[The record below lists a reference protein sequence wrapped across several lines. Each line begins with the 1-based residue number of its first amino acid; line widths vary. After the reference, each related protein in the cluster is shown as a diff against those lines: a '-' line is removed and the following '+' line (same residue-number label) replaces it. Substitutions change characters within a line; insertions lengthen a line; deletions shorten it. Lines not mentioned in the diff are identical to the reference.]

1 MRKFAISDVHG
12 CRNTFEELL
21 QQIGLTKNE
30 ELYLLGD
37 YIDRGPDSKGVI
49 DFIWQLREDGYQV
62 HCLRGNHEEMML
74 GSMIDKSWRDN
85 WIGYNG
91 GAETITSF
99 GVQSWREIPEQY
111 LIFLLELDYF
121 FEVDEYILVHAGL
134 DFEEDD
140 PFGQRHSL
148 IWIRDWY
155 ENIDYDWLGDRI
167 IVHGHTPQPS
177 MFTKSMLKDIDHL
190 QVIDIDNG
198 CVFPHSKLNTLCAFE
213 LTERKLFFQKNIES
227 RG

>member
-1 MRKFAISDVHG
+1 MRKFAISDIHG
-12 CRNTFEELL
+12 CCNTFEELL
-21 QQIGLTKNE
+21 QQIGLTKDD

-37 YIDRGPDSKGVI
+37 YIDRGPDSKGLI
-49 DFIWQLREDGYQV
+49 DYIWQLQEEGYQL

-74 GSMIDKSWRDN
+74 ASIVDKSWREN

-91 GAETITSF
+91 GAETIASF
-99 GVQSWREIPEQY
+99 GVQSWTDIPHKY
-111 LIFLLELDYF
+111 LFFLNKLDYY
-121 FEVDEYILVHAGL
+121 FEVDNYILVHAGL
-134 DFEEDD
+134 DFGEDD
-140 PFGQRHSL
+140 PFGQTHSL

-167 IVHGHTPQPS
+167 IVHGHTPQAS
-177 MFTKSMLKDIDHL
+177 ADTKVMLKNIDDL
-190 QVIDIDNG
+190 QVLDIDNG